1 MTTTKHPYLKEILK
15 TTAKVG
21 LLAGATVLATP
32 YVFGFAAGLL
42 NLLAA
47 GYVAGGMVAG
57 IGTWA
62 TLKTLVKD
70 MITLRP
76 RVQQKLREERIDTRL
91 ERLEQ
96 LEQKMTRLMPQKEPP
111 KDLQPVLAEPKKER
125 PLQKRDL
132 LKMRRMKDY
141 QRAA

>member
-21 LLAGATVLATP
+21 LLAGAAVLATP

-57 IGTWA
+57 IGTWV

-91 ERLEQ
+91 GR
-96 LEQKMTRLMPQKEPP
+96 LEQKMTRLMPPKEPP
-111 KDLQPVLAEPKKER
+111 KDWQPVLPEPKKER